1 MRRFP
6 RPRVPRWAR
15 LDDPSRRRTRVLSL
29 ALIAL
34 AAGAAIGA
42 SYRSDPGLVAGQR
55 FDEQVA
61 PLLAEVDAWW
71 SAGRDGHPPLVAAL
85 GDLRSETGAPSLAHL
100 DAALEAHDTLLVRIV
115 GVDLPTAARG
125 AQRQAVVAATLSR
138 DAIEVLGR
146 ATLSSPGA
154 ARSDLIAETTRLR
167 IRSEQVVSTTAA
179 TVEELAGSRRR
190 LSPLPALPGFL
201 DLRS

>member
-29 ALIAL
+29 VLIAL
-34 AAGAAIGA
+34 AAGVAIGA
-42 SYRSDPGLVAGQR
+42 SYRSDPGLAAGQR

-85 GDLRSETGAPSLAHL
+85 GALRSDTGAPSLAHL

-138 DAIEVLGR
+138 DAIEVLAR
-146 ATLSSPGA
+146 ATLAPPGA
-154 ARSDLIAETTRLR
+154 ARSDLIAEATRLR
-167 IRSEQVVSTTAA
+167 IRSEQIVSTTTA

-201 DLRS
+201 ELRS

>member
-138 DAIEVLGR
+138 DAIEVLAR

>member
-85 GDLRSETGAPSLAHL
+85 GDLRGETGAPSLAHL

-138 DAIEVLGR
+138 DAIEVLAR